1 MNRSPSTLKIEKH
14 SIIINGRN
22 TSVSLE
28 TAFWKSLKDIA
39 AARGQPMSALIASVA
54 RQRDYANLSS
64 ALRLFV
70 LDHFR
75 NDQFG
80 GTLVSTSRPRAAQAA
95 ANVCAPAP
103 KTSQNRDDGAS
114 AALGGCGLGGYER
127 GA

>member
-1 MNRSPSTLKIEKH
+1 MNRTPSPLKIAKH

-39 AARGQPMSALIASVA
+39 AGRGQPMSALIASVA
-54 RQRDYANLSS
+54 RQRNYANLSS

-75 NDQFG
+75 NDRSG
-80 GTLVSTSRPRAAQAA
+80 RTLAGEPRPRAMKPAA
-95 ANVCAPAP
+95 STCAPNA
-103 KTSQNRDDGAS
+103 SQNRDGGAS
-114 AALGGCGLGGYER
+114 AALGAGGR

>member
-1 MNRSPSTLKIEKH
+1 MSRTTSPLKIAKH

-39 AARGQPMSALIASVA
+39 AGRGQPMSALIAGVA
-54 RQRDYANLSS
+54 RQRNYANLSS

-75 NDQFG
+75 NDQIGRALIGEF
-80 GTLVSTSRPRAAQAA
+80 RPRAASP
-95 ANVCAPAP
+95 VTGVRAPTP
-103 KTSQNRDDGAS
+103 SQNLDGGVS
-114 AALGGCGLGGYER
+114 AALGTGER
-127 GA
+127 GS